1 LRIQVNNK
9 IFAPVLYIYQNT
21 MLNNEMMGDNY
32 NNNYAKAQWALK
44 QLLSIGVTDTAFTDK
59 ANTKRPLSLM
69 N

>member
-1 LRIQVNNK
+1 
-9 IFAPVLYIYQNT
+9 